1 MPARVSLKISILM
14 FFVSLAFAVGMVFLL
29 NSLFSGPRLGMHY
42 DFLLNYKKPVM
53 SGEILIIE
61 TDEFIEGGDFFTVL
75 LTLTEMEAANL
86 VLAGRLSPSTTPITL
101 TEADI
106 RRRFIDEYLLLG
118 ANIRNLFEG
127 IRMGFVTPVQAPLF
141 VEQVVESAEY
151 GKERL
156 IKVLIDRDE
165 DLIRAVAVFGSYLDA
180 YSKPQLDIDGKLRRV
195 KPVEIEGSIEH
206 PLYMN
211 LKNRYAVSRIETSD
225 QKLILWLRGHDGK
238 DLDIT
243 LDNDGNIITP
253 WNCAFRRVDIELFRR
268 YEDAES
274 AMLEVLAQ
282 ANELKVFSGIL
293 PEQIPFF
300 LGDYAQ
306 TLLDDLINTPN
317 TENRSAWIGART
329 DYFKS
334 LEDFFNSSTETNFIS
349 GYEELIA
356 DTDSS
361 NREKIDYLVGA
372 KTELMYIFALMRE
385 VYAEL
390 SSCRAKLKEEL
401 GFSLCIMGPEPNAQY
416 SAMLANALITG
427 SHIKPISSRYVIYF
441 SIAAVFIILIIIFM
455 MRPVIMLIMG
465 LLLSVLFAG
474 FSGGAFIIYS
484 YWIDPLIFLGSSA
497 ASIFLLFYC
506 KSAYLN
512 YRART
517 FRSAYRTAV
526 SKDNLR
532 KLINYGRPGLSE
544 VNVSYA
550 AVIAVKDVNLFDKEY
565 HETAKDAGKMKRH
578 FYALAKKIL
587 FNSGAAIAGFEG
599 DTILACFGSP
609 LELQPKLT
617 AYKWSQDG
625 QPLAKTYSPV
635 DKACALVSR
644 LLANEKISWRFGI
657 DAGDCTFSW
666 SPEAGFSVSGSPAV
680 HARILV
686 SKTTQDKRAL
696 VSDSVA
702 QKIGLDE
709 NETGAFSV

>member
-1 MPARVSLKISILM
+1 MLARVSLKISILM

-29 NSLFSGPRLGMHY
+29 NSLLSGPRLGLHY

-86 VLAGRLSPSTTPITL
+86 VLSGRLSPSTTPITL

-206 PLYMN
+206 PLYVN

-243 LDNDGNIITP
+243 LDIDGNIITP
-253 WNCAFRRVDIELFRR
+253 WNCAFRRVDIGLFRR
-268 YEDAES
+268 YEEAEN

-282 ANELKVFSGIL
+282 ANELKVFSEIL

-306 TLLDDLINTPN
+306 TLLDDLIITPN
-317 TENRSAWIGART
+317 SENRSAWIGART

-334 LEDFFNSSTETNFIS
+334 LEDFFNGSTETNFIS

-361 NREKIDYLVGA
+361 NSEKIDYLVGT
-372 KTELMYIFALMRE
+372 KNELMNIFALMRE

-390 SSCRAKLKEEL
+390 SSSRAKLKEEL

-441 SIAAVFIILIIIFM
+441 SIAAVFVILIIIFM
-455 MRPVIMLIMG
+455 MRPVILLILG
-465 LLLSVLFAG
+465 FFLSVLFAG
-474 FSGGAFIIYS
+474 FSGAAFIIYS
-484 YWIDPLIFLGSSA
+484 YWIDPLIVLGSSA
-497 ASIFLLFYC
+497 ASVFLLFYC

-532 KLINYGRPGLSE
+532 KLINHGRPGLSE

-550 AVIAVKDVNLFDKEY
+550 AVIAVKDVNLFDKED
-565 HETAKDAGKMKRH
+565 HETVKDAGKMKRN
-578 FYALAKKIL
+578 FYALAKKIF

-599 DTILACFGSP
+599 DTILVSFGSP

-625 QPLAKTYSPV
+625 QPLAKSYHPV

-657 DAGDCTFSW
+657 DAGECTFSW

-686 SKTTQDKRAL
+686 SKTTNDRRAL